1 MIRSVSGVDIAKFT
15 LRLLSSK
22 PSLAAYGDGSDAA
35 SYEGLLQRY
44 SQVNLHNRAAH
55 AAGEQQQQLV
65 HGVLERLKQ
74 GFGSRSFSSSSS
86 SDSSSSTSDSS
97 SSTARS

>member
-1 MIRSVSGVDIAKFT
+1 MQ
-15 LRLLSSK
+15 LLSSK
-22 PSLAAYGDGSDAA
+22 PSLAAFGDGSEAA

-44 SQVNLHNRAAH
+44 SQVSLHNRAAN

-74 GFGSRSFSSSSS
+74 GFGGRSFSSSSSSSSS
-86 SDSSSSTSDSS
+86 SDSSSSGSS
-97 SSTARS
+97 SRS